1 MSNQKKSAKKESPPL
16 DENDPSEMTESKP
29 KPEDEI
35 VVVTEEAPSSEK
47 TSEEAEASKKGL
59 SRGVKWILAII
70 LVSLIW
76 NVLADRYTPYTN
88 QARVQGFVV
97 GVAPKVSG
105 VVTAVY
111 VKNNMEVEKGQP
123 LFQIDKVNY
132 EIALNKAKSDLQ
144 RAEGQMGAG
153 SAGIESARANLRVA
167 KANELK
173 AEQDAN
179 RQERLY
185 EQDSGSISVRRLELA
200 RATLEQARAMVSG
213 AEAEVERAIGQRG
226 GEETNNAQVKAAI
239 SAVEKAEED
248 LNNTIVRASSRGVIT
263 DLKADVGQ
271 FAGAGNPTMTLIAMH
286 DVWISAEFT
295 ENNLGHLAVGSPVE
309 IVLDSLPGMVVQGK
323 VRSIGLG
330 VSSTKSAPAGNLPTI
345 QNNRD
350 WLRQTQRFPVVIS
363 FDKDQIGLV
372 YQQLRIGGQA
382 DVIAYADDNPLLKFL
397 GEAYIRFLSWLSY
410 AY

>member
-1 MSNQKKSAKKESPPL
+1 
-16 DENDPSEMTESKP
+16 MTESKP

>member
-1 MSNQKKSAKKESPPL
+1 M
-16 DENDPSEMTESKP
+16 
-29 KPEDEI
+29 
-35 VVVTEEAPSSEK
+35 
-47 TSEEAEASKKGL
+47 
-59 SRGVKWILAII
+59 
-70 LVSLIW
+70 
-76 NVLADRYTPYTN
+76 
-88 QARVQGFVV
+88 
-97 GVAPKVSG
+97 
-105 VVTAVY
+105 
-111 VKNNMEVEKGQP
+111 
-123 LFQIDKVNY
+123 LFR
-132 EIALNKAKSDLQ
+132 S
-144 RAEGQMGAG
+144 
-153 SAGIESARANLRVA
+153 
-167 KANELK
+167 
-173 AEQDAN
+173 
-179 RQERLY
+179 
-185 EQDSGSISVRRLELA
+185 
-200 RATLEQARAMVSG
+200 
-213 AEAEVERAIGQRG
+213 
-226 GEETNNAQVKAAI
+226 
-239 SAVEKAEED
+239 
-248 LNNTIVRASSRGVIT
+248 
-263 DLKADVGQ
+263 LKADVGQ